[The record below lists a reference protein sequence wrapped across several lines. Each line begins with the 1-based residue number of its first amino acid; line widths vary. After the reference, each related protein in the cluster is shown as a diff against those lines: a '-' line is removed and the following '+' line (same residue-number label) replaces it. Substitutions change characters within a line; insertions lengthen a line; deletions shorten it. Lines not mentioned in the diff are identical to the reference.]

1 MSIFFISMYTYIYTY
16 LYILYIYISIYT
28 YIYIFIYIYIYIY
41 VYIHV
46 YIYTCLYFSYLYI
59 YTYLYIYITCIYIFL
74 YIYVYIYII
83 ICRNRHLLIRCWLFY
98 LGMLNVSSK
107 CIFRLPILSKH
118 VSIILDVDFIFMLE
132 FQLIFYCELLT
143 SLLTSTLD
151 K

>member
-1 MSIFFISMYTYIYTY
+1 MKTNISETGCLQTLVLFLWSSSCYFLIHIYI
-16 LYILYIYISIYT
+16 YIYISIY
-28 YIYIFIYIYIYIY
+28 IYIHIYIYILHIYIY
-41 VYIHV
+41 
-46 YIYTCLYFSYLYI
+46 F
-59 YTYLYIYITCIYIFL
+59 

-83 ICRNRHLLIRCWLFY
+83 ICRNRHLLIQCWLLY

-143 SLLTSTLD
+143 SLLTPTLN

>member
-1 MSIFFISMYTYIYTY
+1 M
-16 LYILYIYISIYT
+16 
-28 YIYIFIYIYIYIY
+28 
-41 VYIHV
+41 
-46 YIYTCLYFSYLYI
+46 
-59 YTYLYIYITCIYIFL
+59 
-74 YIYVYIYII
+74 YII

-143 SLLTSTLD
+143 SLLTPTLD

>member
-1 MSIFFISMYTYIYTY
+1 MYTLENQHQRNRLFANLSIVSLIFILLFSNTYIY
-16 LYILYIYISIYT
+16 IYIYISIY
-28 YIYIFIYIYIYIY
+28 IYIHIYIYILHIYIY
-41 VYIHV
+41 
-46 YIYTCLYFSYLYI
+46 F
-59 YTYLYIYITCIYIFL
+59 

-83 ICRNRHLLIRCWLFY
+83 ICRNRHLLIQCWLFY

-118 VSIILDVDFIFMLE
+118 VSIILDVDFIFMLA

-143 SLLTSTLD
+143 SLLTPTLD

>member
-1 MSIFFISMYTYIYTY
+1 MKTNISETGCLQTLVLFLWSSSCYFLIHIYI
-16 LYILYIYISIYT
+16 YIYISIY
-28 YIYIFIYIYIYIY
+28 IYIHIYIYILHIYIY
-41 VYIHV
+41 
-46 YIYTCLYFSYLYI
+46 F
-59 YTYLYIYITCIYIFL
+59 

-83 ICRNRHLLIRCWLFY
+83 ICRNRHLLIQCWLLY

-118 VSIILDVDFIFMLE
+118 VSIILDVDFFFMLE

-143 SLLTSTLD
+143 SLLTPTLN

>member
-1 MSIFFISMYTYIYTY
+1 MKTNISETGCLQTLVLFLWSSSCYFLIHIYI
-16 LYILYIYISIYT
+16 YIYISIY
-28 YIYIFIYIYIYIY
+28 IYIHIYIYILHIYIY
-41 VYIHV
+41 
-46 YIYTCLYFSYLYI
+46 F
-59 YTYLYIYITCIYIFL
+59 

-83 ICRNRHLLIRCWLFY
+83 ICRNRHLLIQCWLLY

-143 SLLTSTLD
+143 SLLTPTLD

>member
-1 MSIFFISMYTYIYTY
+1 MKTNISETGCLQTLVLFLWSSSCYFLIH
-16 LYILYIYISIYT
+16 
-28 YIYIFIYIYIYIY
+28 IYIYIYIY
-41 VYIHV
+41 IS
-46 YIYTCLYFSYLYI
+46 I
-59 YTYLYIYITCIYIFL
+59 YIYIHIYIYILHIYIFF

-83 ICRNRHLLIRCWLFY
+83 ICRNRHLLIQCWLLY

-118 VSIILDVDFIFMLE
+118 VSIILDVDFFFMLE

-143 SLLTSTLD
+143 SLLTPTLD